1 MAPGRGLEAS
11 FRAIVNAQATFA
23 LVSPSAAD
31 RVGVTMLT
39 ALEFFAGSGLVRE
52 GLQPAFRTLWANDN
66 CAKKQATYVANHGH
80 DEFHLGDIQ
89 DVKGADLPAADLA
102 WASFPCQDL
111 SLAGNLGGIETG
123 TRSGLFW
130 EWVRILREMKDC
142 NKLPPLLVAENVV
155 GFIVADQGR
164 HFRQA
169 YESLTELGYRVG
181 ALVIDAKEFVPQ
193 SRPRAFI
200 VAVASD
206 VPVDGLI
213 QHFPSSP
220 FHSDGLIRTALLMDD
235 PRWVW
240 WKLSNPRA
248 MPVAFRDLCER
259 DAPCDPPEKTR
270 KLWGLLSAVNRRKL
284 DAAIQLNTFFAGTAY
299 KRTRPDEDG
308 KKTQRLEIRFD
319 GVAGCLR
326 TPNGGSSRQTV
337 IFVDKGKVKSRL
349 MTPREC
355 ARLMG
360 APDSYKLCGTYNDRY
375 RAMGDA
381 VAVPVTRWLTER
393 LLVPLANRAQSRDL
407 GVKTNSGSEVVWKNA
422 RAEAGMKGNGLHG

>member
-1 MAPGRGLEAS
+1 M
-11 FRAIVNAQATFA
+11 F
-23 LVSPSAAD
+23 
-31 RVGVTMLT
+31 T

-66 CAKKQATYVANHGH
+66 CAKKRATYVANHGF
-80 DEFHLGDIQ
+80 DEFYLGDIEGIN
-89 DVKGADLPAADLA
+89 GADLPKADLA

-111 SLAGNLGGIETG
+111 SLAGKLGGIETG

-130 EWVRILREMKDC
+130 EWIRILREMKRCDR
-142 NKLPPLLVAENVV
+142 LPPLLVAENVV

-169 YESLTELGYRVG
+169 YEALTCLGYRVG

-193 SRPRAFI
+193 SRQRAFI
-200 VAVASD
+200 VAVPSD
-206 VPVDGLI
+206 VPLDGLI
-213 QHFPSSP
+213 QRSPAGP
-220 FHSDGLIRTALLMDD
+220 FHSEGLIRTAFLIDD
-235 PRWVW
+235 PNWIW
-240 WKLSNPRA
+240 WKLPNPSE
-248 MPVAFRDLCER
+248 MPAAFRDLCER
-259 DAPCDPPEKTR
+259 DAPCDSPEKTK
-270 KLWGLLSAVNRRKL
+270 KLWEMLSPLNRKKL
-284 DAAIQLNTFFAGTAY
+284 DAAVQLNTFFAGTAY
-299 KRTRPDEDG
+299 KRTRPDKVG
-308 KKTQRLEIRFD
+308 KKTQQLEIRFD

-337 IFVDKGKVKSRL
+337 IFVEKGKVKSRL

-381 VAVPVTRWLTER
+381 VAVPVTQWLTEQ
-393 LLVPLANRAQSRDL
+393 LLVPLAHRMHTPAPSVR
-407 GVKTNSGSEVVWKNA
+407 TICGSEVFWKEPEGA
-422 RAEAGMKGNGLHG
+422 IRTKGSEIHG